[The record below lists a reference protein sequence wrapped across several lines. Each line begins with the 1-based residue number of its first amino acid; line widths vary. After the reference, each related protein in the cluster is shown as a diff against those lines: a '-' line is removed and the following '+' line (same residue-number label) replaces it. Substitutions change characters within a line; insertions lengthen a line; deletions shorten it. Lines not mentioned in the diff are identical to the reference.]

1 MCACTSMHECMHVC
15 VWACVCACV
24 CVCVYVCAYAGA
36 AGVDVSTMATWWSVW
51 YVSTGLGQDDRPELG
66 LGQGGRGRMP

>member
-1 MCACTSMHECMHVC
+1 MNACMSVYGLVSVHV
-15 VWACVCACV
+15 CV